1 MIKFSE
7 NIDIIDRKVYNIV
20 INCEMR
26 GENYGMTLLIL
37 IILAYAIK
45 AVMDFINQNGSGIL
59 MLLFELVLWLIK
71 LPVRVAKTIRV
82 SSRKVKRRISAKAGK
97 NAEESVLEQKY
108 DLKSKEDKEEN
119 RSKFMIFLDFAILGL
134 VLFFSIGAIY
144 KTIPREYEM
153 HDVTYKL
160 PQKYEYDPFEKDT
173 DVFDLDDVDVIWVE
187 YYEDYAKDE
196 KDKEWKLSFYSGD
209 IEDNIWYSDVLG
221 TKVAKNTSNPQRQMF
236 AFFLDND
243 MYCFRTTCY
252 TDYYA
257 EKVDKDEFEKLISSI
272 KLRE

>member
-7 NIDIIDRKVYNIV
+7 NIDIIDRKVYDIV

-82 SSRKVKRRISAKAGK
+82 YSRKVKRRISAKAGK

-108 DLKSKEDKEEN
+108 D
-119 RSKFMIFLDFAILGL
+119 
-134 VLFFSIGAIY
+134 
-144 KTIPREYEM
+144 
-153 HDVTYKL
+153 
-160 PQKYEYDPFEKDT
+160 
-173 DVFDLDDVDVIWVE
+173 
-187 YYEDYAKDE
+187 
-196 KDKEWKLSFYSGD
+196 
-209 IEDNIWYSDVLG
+209 
-221 TKVAKNTSNPQRQMF
+221 
-236 AFFLDND
+236 
-243 MYCFRTTCY
+243 
-252 TDYYA
+252 
-257 EKVDKDEFEKLISSI
+257 
-272 KLRE
+272 

>member
-1 MIKFSE
+1 
-7 NIDIIDRKVYNIV
+7 
-20 INCEMR
+20 
-26 GENYGMTLLIL
+26 MTLLIL

-82 SSRKVKRRISAKAGK
+82 YSRKVKRRISAKAGK

-144 KTIPREYEM
+144 KTRIYILLHIYRQGNKIP
-153 HDVTYKL
+153 L
-160 PQKYEYDPFEKDT
+160 W
-173 DVFDLDDVDVIWVE
+173 L
-187 YYEDYAKDE
+187 
-196 KDKEWKLSFYSGD
+196 
-209 IEDNIWYSDVLG
+209 
-221 TKVAKNTSNPQRQMF
+221 
-236 AFFLDND
+236 
-243 MYCFRTTCY
+243 
-252 TDYYA
+252 
-257 EKVDKDEFEKLISSI
+257 
-272 KLRE
+272 

>member
-1 MIKFSE
+1 
-7 NIDIIDRKVYNIV
+7 
-20 INCEMR
+20 
-26 GENYGMTLLIL
+26 MTLLIL

-82 SSRKVKRRISAKAGK
+82 YSRKVKRRISAKAGK

-144 KTIPREYEM
+144 KTTVSYT
-153 HDVTYKL
+153 HLTL
-160 PQKYEYDPFEKDT
+160 P
-173 DVFDLDDVDVIWVE
+173 
-187 YYEDYAKDE
+187 
-196 KDKEWKLSFYSGD
+196 
-209 IEDNIWYSDVLG
+209 
-221 TKVAKNTSNPQRQMF
+221 
-236 AFFLDND
+236 
-243 MYCFRTTCY
+243 TT
-252 TDYYA
+252 
-257 EKVDKDEFEKLISSI
+257 
-272 KLRE
+272 

>member
-1 MIKFSE
+1 
-7 NIDIIDRKVYNIV
+7 
-20 INCEMR
+20 MR
-26 GENYGMTLLIL
+26 EENYGMTLLIL

-82 SSRKVKRRISAKAGK
+82 YSRKVKRRISAKAGK

-144 KTIPREYEM
+144 KTRIYILLHIYRQGNKIP
-153 HDVTYKL
+153 L
-160 PQKYEYDPFEKDT
+160 W
-173 DVFDLDDVDVIWVE
+173 L
-187 YYEDYAKDE
+187 
-196 KDKEWKLSFYSGD
+196 
-209 IEDNIWYSDVLG
+209 
-221 TKVAKNTSNPQRQMF
+221 
-236 AFFLDND
+236 
-243 MYCFRTTCY
+243 
-252 TDYYA
+252 
-257 EKVDKDEFEKLISSI
+257 
-272 KLRE
+272 

>member
-82 SSRKVKRRISAKAGK
+82 YSRKVKRRISAKAGK

-108 DLKSKEDKEEN
+108 DLKSKEDK
-119 RSKFMIFLDFAILGL
+119 KKI
-134 VLFFSIGAIY
+134 VLS
-144 KTIPREYEM
+144 
-153 HDVTYKL
+153 L
-160 PQKYEYDPFEKDT
+160 
-173 DVFDLDDVDVIWVE
+173 
-187 YYEDYAKDE
+187 
-196 KDKEWKLSFYSGD
+196 
-209 IEDNIWYSDVLG
+209 
-221 TKVAKNTSNPQRQMF
+221 
-236 AFFLDND
+236 
-243 MYCFRTTCY
+243 
-252 TDYYA
+252 
-257 EKVDKDEFEKLISSI
+257 
-272 KLRE
+272 